1 MSKTRVLPSIPQ
13 VSCDHMIHHPRFMA
27 IDTKTQAKIN
37 SAYGLLESLLD
48 DIDSETDH
56 DIWNMVSNALAHM
69 PEPEA
74 TEDDE

>member
-1 MSKTRVLPSIPQ
+1 
-13 VSCDHMIHHPRFMA
+13 MA